1 MIFTFL
7 ANNLAAILAVSL
19 LYGALI
25 GRKEW
30 SPFVKRILNGL
41 FFSIASLMVM
51 VNAYEFST
59 GVIFDSRSVMLSVAG
74 LFCGPLTAS
83 VAAVFTALYRIRQ
96 GGEGLLAGLLVIFTS
111 SAIGCVFYY
120 LRKSRPYLTNPL
132 YLYLFG
138 LIVHLAVLPL
148 MFVLPYDIA
157 AEAISVI
164 ALPFILLFPFGT
176 VLLGMMLTDQQKR
189 ANVSKD
195 IAQYNSR
202 LLDANKKLRK
212 EISDRQRTELELH
225 ESEEHFKRA
234 VTESPMPIMIHA
246 SDGEIVHIS
255 KAWAE
260 LSGYNFDEISSV
272 NEWIEKAHG
281 EKADSI
287 KELVKSFYKDHSA
300 EKRDEYEIKTANG
313 DVLIW
318 DICSVTIG
326 KLSDSRV
333 IVMTMASDITER
345 KEVEQELREARDK
358 AEDINRYLEIQTMFA
373 NDMAAKAE
381 AANIA
386 KSQFLA
392 NMSHEIRTPMNAII
406 GFGSFLLT
414 EELTETQKKDVD
426 IIVESS
432 NILLSLIDDIL
443 DFSKIEAGQIDVE
456 LVECSTDKLL
466 YSLESL
472 MRHRTTEKKLEF
484 KVLKS
489 PNVPPVIYTDPTR
502 LNQCLI
508 NILSNA
514 IKFTSNGHVYLP
526 VSAEMNRGENFVC
539 FNVEDTGIGI
549 PKDKQKIIFEPFR
562 QVDGSTTR
570 KYGGTGLGLTITKDL
585 VELLGG
591 TLALESVEGEGS
603 VFSLSIP
610 VGDYLC
616 EKLPSMDN
624 PINDIAQNDTEIEMQ
639 SFEGNVLVAED
650 ARTNQVFIKRLLEKF
665 GFKVT
670 IVEDGSEA
678 VRNAMRKD
686 YRVIFMDMQMPKMN
700 GYEAAG
706 LLRKQN
712 IRTPIIALTA
722 NAMKGDEEKC
732 LQAGCD
738 GYLAK
743 PVSLSDVNGILVKI
757 LGKDN

>member
-1 MIFTFL
+1 
-7 ANNLAAILAVSL
+7 
-19 LYGALI
+19 
-25 GRKEW
+25 
-30 SPFVKRILNGL
+30 
-41 FFSIASLMVM
+41 
-51 VNAYEFST
+51 
-59 GVIFDSRSVMLSVAG
+59 
-74 LFCGPLTAS
+74 
-83 VAAVFTALYRIRQ
+83 
-96 GGEGLLAGLLVIFTS
+96 
-111 SAIGCVFYY
+111 
-120 LRKSRPYLTNPL
+120 
-132 YLYLFG
+132 
-138 LIVHLAVLPL
+138 
-148 MFVLPYDIA
+148 
-157 AEAISVI
+157 
-164 ALPFILLFPFGT
+164 
-176 VLLGMMLTDQQKR
+176 
-189 ANVSKD
+189 
-195 IAQYNSR
+195 
-202 LLDANKKLRK
+202 
-212 EISDRQRTELELH
+212 
-225 ESEEHFKRA
+225 
-234 VTESPMPIMIHA
+234 
-246 SDGEIVHIS
+246 
-255 KAWAE
+255 
-260 LSGYNFDEISSV
+260 
-272 NEWIEKAHG
+272 
-281 EKADSI
+281 
-287 KELVKSFYKDHSA
+287 
-300 EKRDEYEIKTANG
+300 
-313 DVLIW
+313 
-318 DICSVTIG
+318 
-326 KLSDSRV
+326 
-333 IVMTMASDITER
+333 
-345 KEVEQELREARDK
+345 
-358 AEDINRYLEIQTMFA
+358 
-373 NDMAAKAE
+373 
-381 AANIA
+381 
-386 KSQFLA
+386 
-392 NMSHEIRTPMNAII
+392 
-406 GFGSFLLT
+406 
-414 EELTETQKKDVD
+414 
-426 IIVESS
+426 
-432 NILLSLIDDIL
+432 
-443 DFSKIEAGQIDVE
+443 
-456 LVECSTDKLL
+456 
-466 YSLESL
+466 
-472 MRHRTTEKKLEF
+472 
-484 KVLKS
+484 
-489 PNVPPVIYTDPTR
+489 VIYTDPTR

-514 IKFTSNGHVYLP
+514 IKFTSNGHVYLR

-624 PINDIAQNDTEIEMQ
+624 PINDIAQNNTEIEMQ

-650 ARTNQVFIKRLLEKF
+650 ARANQVFIKRLLEKF